1 MGIVYLVQPA
11 ELVGTS
17 RYKIG
22 CSTKSSLDRIHSG
35 YNLGTRYLCIIK
47 SDVPY
52 ELENKIKSEFN
63 DKFTLIS
70 GRETFEGDEHKVIN
84 IFLKIVS
91 HEYVLD
97 DGKDD
102 DDKEAEDSNELSED
116 EDNKTNFKC
125 DNCNKYFR
133 RKQNLEYHNSKN
145 ACKKRTKQCKYCKKL
160 FTTSNSMYRHTK
172 HSCKIKKQLLIENK
186 QQDNKTKPAD
196 NKIKPEDNK
205 IKPEDNKTKPE
216 DNKIKPVDNKTNQ
229 QDNKT
234 NQQDNKTKLVKYGE
248 EDMTVL
254 NDQIILDILKK
265 GNDSILDLIEK
276 LHFNPKYPEYHNIYI
291 TNMRDN
297 YAYKYN
303 GDEWKLTIK
312 KDRIDCIYNDK
323 IDYIREN
330 INRYTH
336 LLTDKQ
342 ITNLNNLINA
352 DIGIK
357 KIKKIK
363 EHIKLLL
370 YNSKSIPVVMRKHK
384 R

>member
-1 MGIVYLVQPA
+1 
-11 ELVGTS
+11 
-17 RYKIG
+17 
-22 CSTKSSLDRIHSG
+22 
-35 YNLGTRYLCIIK
+35 
-47 SDVPY
+47 
-52 ELENKIKSEFN
+52 
-63 DKFTLIS
+63 
-70 GRETFEGDEHKVIN
+70 
-84 IFLKIVS
+84 
-91 HEYVLD
+91 LD
-97 DGKDD
+97 DEKDD
-102 DDKEAEDSNELSED
+102 GNKEAENSNEPSED

-125 DNCNKYFR
+125 GNCNKYFR
-133 RKQNLEYHNSKN
+133 RKQNLEYHNSIN

-186 QQDNKTKPAD
+186 QQDNK
-196 NKIKPEDNK
+196 I
-205 IKPEDNKTKPE
+205 
-216 DNKIKPVDNKTNQ
+216 
-229 QDNKT
+229 
-234 NQQDNKTKLVKYGE
+234 KLVKYGE
-248 EDMTVL
+248 EDMILL

-312 KDRIDCIYNDK
+312 EDLIDCIYNDK

-342 ITNLNNLINA
+342 ITNLNNLIND

-370 YNSKSIPVVMRKHK
+370 YNSKSMPVVIRKHK